1 MVEALTGVKTEM
13 SCRTCKW
20 MGLIMMVWL
29 VRSRVTGSSLR
40 KDMKMRLRLVLMLLI
55 ALNMVRLLIGDMVN
69 VSSRGLKTC
78 RIFMSFSLVVQPY
91 VRSWLLNVAI
101 NLILLIVNWAV
112 TLALV
117 QILPLTLKWPRGASL
132 VLK

>member
-1 MVEALTGVKTEM
+1 
-13 SCRTCKW
+13 
-20 MGLIMMVWL
+20 
-29 VRSRVTGSSLR
+29 
-40 KDMKMRLRLVLMLLI
+40 
-55 ALNMVRLLIGDMVN
+55 MVRLLIGDMVN

-112 TLALV
+112 TLALM
-117 QILPLTLKWPRGASL
+117 QILPLTLKWPRAASL